1 MTTQQIEMAA
11 QDIKTLANTLR
22 PLSEAERKVALETTI
37 SLGAGV
43 LTDTQVQE
51 FLNDLNAELGS
62 SYKTSDF
69 NCMKSSVSSAAEVKK
84 ETEWFTASN
93 SFIAG
98 AIVGTVVDQ
107 VINDLNVTSA
117 VAGTATAAA
126 GYLLRDQIN
135 ERGDTTAK
143 KLAWGTLGGA
153 VTIAASYG
161 ARGVMGFF
169 DEEEAETPEEFA

>member
-1 MTTQQIEMAA
+1 MTTKNNAIAADMKSFIE
-11 QDIKTLANTLR
+11 QLR
-22 PLSEAERKVALETTI
+22 PLNENDRKFVLETTLAI
-37 SLGAGV
+37 GGGSIAP
-43 LTDTQVQE
+43 DKTQG
-51 FLNDLNAELGS
+51 FLDEINAELNTN
-62 SYKTSDF
+62 YKVGDF
-69 NCMKSSVSSAAEVKK
+69 NCMKSPTTSQAEVKK

-98 AIVGTVVDQ
+98 ALLGTVVDQ

-117 VAGTATAAA
+117 VAGTTTAAA

-135 ERGDTTAK
+135 ARGDSTAK
-143 KLAWGTLGGA
+143 KLAWGTFGGA

-169 DEEEAETPEEFA
+169 DEEETPEEFA